1 MAARRFALALL
12 AGSFFP
18 LTVAAQSAGSYPIKT
33 VRIVVPYPP
42 GGGIDI
48 IGRAIAEELGARM
61 GQNVVVDNR
70 SGASTVI
77 GAEVVAR
84 APGDGYTL
92 LVASQTTFAIV
103 PHLRPKLP
111 YDPVR
116 DFEPISLLATQPF
129 LLVVHPSL
137 PVRTLSE
144 LITAANAQPGRINY
158 AAPPT
163 GSGAHLA
170 LEMVK
175 LQTGMSL
182 HYIPY
187 KGSAPAVIDLLGGQI
202 PMLFTTTSSVHAHVL
217 SKRVRAVAISALQRH
232 PTLPEVPTMAE
243 TLPGFESSQWIALY
257 ASRGTP
263 QAIVE
268 RLNAA
273 IMATAGATSFRERMA
288 SQGYDAQSSSPQ
300 QLIFRVRS
308 ELERYGKLIKAI
320 GLKDE
325 G

>member
-1 MAARRFALALL
+1 MTARRFALGLL
-12 AGSFFP
+12 AGSLVP
-18 LTVAAQSAGSYPIKT
+18 LTAAAQPVGSYPVKT
-33 VRIVVPYPP
+33 IRIVVPYPP

-48 IGRAIAEELGARM
+48 IGRAIAEELGARL

-70 SGASTVI
+70 PGASTVI
-77 GAEVVAR
+77 GAEVAAR

-92 LVASQTTFAIV
+92 LVASQTTFGIV

-116 DFEPISLLATQPF
+116 DFEPVSLLATQPF

-137 PVRTLSE
+137 PVRTLTE
-144 LITAANAQPGRINY
+144 LIAAAKAQPGRINY

-175 LQTGMSL
+175 LQTGISL

-217 SKRVRAVAISALQRH
+217 SKRARAVAISALQRH
-232 PTLPEVPTMAE
+232 PTLPDVPTMAE

-263 QAIVE
+263 QVIVE

-273 IMATAGATSFRERMA
+273 IVATASARSFHERMA

-300 QLIFRVRS
+300 QLAVRVRS

>member
-1 MAARRFALALL
+1 MTAWHLSLGLL
-12 AGSFFP
+12 AGGFLP
-18 LTVAAQSAGSYPIKT
+18 LVSSAQPAAGYPART

-48 IGRAIAEELGARM
+48 IGRAIAEELAGRL
-61 GQNVVVDNR
+61 GQSVIVDNR
-70 SGASTVI
+70 PGASTVI
-77 GAEVVAR
+77 GAEVAAK
-84 APGDGYTL
+84 APGDGHTL
-92 LVASQTTFAIV
+92 LVATQTTFGIV

-116 DFEPISLLATQPF
+116 DFEPVSLLATQPF

-137 PVRTLSE
+137 PVRTLKE
-144 LITAANAQPGRINY
+144 LVAAAKAQPGRINY
-158 AAPPT
+158 ASPPT

-175 LQTGMSL
+175 QQTGIDL

-202 PMLFTTTSSVHAHVL
+202 PVLFTTTSSVHAHVL
-217 SKRVRAVAISALQRH
+217 SKRVRAVAISAPQRH
-232 PTLPEVPTMAE
+232 PTLPDVPTMAE

-263 QAIVE
+263 AAIVE

-273 IMATAGATSFRERMA
+273 IVAIAGAKSFRERMA
-288 SQGYDAQSSSPQ
+288 AQGYDAESSTAQ
-300 QLIFRVRS
+300 QLAARVRS
-308 ELERYGKLIKAI
+308 ELDRYGKLIRAI